1 MIESENGCGVMSFY
15 KDNIDGGINVP
26 LAQQKPACYWR
37 LGPAVDNAFYVTPW
51 NGSSTTNYPFIVQAP
66 MECTSTFQASNIG
79 IGTSNPIFPLHV
91 HTTGSNNISIY
102 SAGDISALSDARL
115 KTDVQVIED
124 ALDKMDSVH
133 GYTFRW
139 VRNGESSS
147 SSSSTHVQ
155 RSAGVIAQEVELVL
169 PEVVNI
175 DPITGDRHV
184 AYANMSA
191 LLIQAIK
198 ELKERVVRLETMI

>member
-1 MIESENGCGVMSFY
+1 MKSNVQV
-15 KDNIDGGINVP
+15 GGGTRTALNTMTIVGNASIGEAYSQVAAPNNSLIVSSNV
-26 LAQQKPACYWR
+26 
-37 LGPAVDNAFYVTPW
+37 
-51 NGSSTTNYPFIVQAP
+51 
-66 MECTSTFQASNIG
+66 G
-79 IGTSNPIFPLHV
+79 IGTSNPIFPMHV

-124 ALDKMDSVH
+124 ALDKMDTVH

-147 SSSSTHVQ
+147 SSSSSSTHVL